1 MSAPPEPARSPPPG
15 RRSWLLW
22 SGLVLLHGLTFCG
35 LFQSGFTREEVHAL
49 VPPGPYKL
57 IAPYVAAAHR
67 DGPIGLIRVYYFGES
82 DDRLYLEYARL
93 LLDGTVDVAHVEKV
107 QRRAATHDALPPR
120 PWPYRDVTL
129 EYPPLALLAIT
140 PPALFSTDY
149 AGYRRV
155 FAAWMLLLHLGNLA
169 LAYRLLRPTLQPAR
183 RIHPITWLLFAS
195 LIGSLLLGRIS
206 AARMDH
212 VVVSWSLGCL
222 WAGDRALRAEGR
234 SRLHWAALS
243 GVLAACGVMT
253 KLVPGLALL
262 ALLVIWLD
270 SKLADRFRLAGA
282 ALAAGGLTLI
292 AINVPMFAFAG
303 ERYLD
308 TFRYHTLRGVQIE
321 SFYAGVLLL
330 LRPLIPPL
338 GLSEAFGSTNLESCF
353 TPAIKLISPW
363 LFLAACGVICARRYR
378 PEPRALICATCALF
392 LGFVIT
398 GRVFSPQYLIWL
410 AAPLL
415 AAAALDRSRG
425 RFRMCAA
432 LFLGLCAISQ
442 LIYPQGYPVLKA
454 FHPLAIALLNL
465 RNVGIVGLCVLL
477 VRAGSSAR
485 AQRNT

>member
-1 MSAPPEPARSPPPG
+1 MSAPEPALAPPPG

-22 SGLVLLHGLTFCG
+22 GALVSLHALVFCG

-49 VPPGPYKL
+49 LPPGPYKL

-67 DGPIGLIRVYYFGES
+67 YGPIGLVRVYYFGES

-120 PWPYRDVTL
+120 PWPYRDVTV
-129 EYPPLALLAIT
+129 EYPPLALLAVA
-140 PPALFSTDY
+140 PPALFSTEY
-149 AGYRRV
+149 GGYRRV

-169 LAYRLLRPTLQPAR
+169 LAYRLLRPAAQLNR
-183 RIHPITWLLFAS
+183 RIHPVTWLLCAS
-195 LIGSLLLGRIS
+195 LLWSLLLGRIS

-212 VVVSWSLGCL
+212 VVVTWTLGCV
-222 WAGDRALRAEGR
+222 WAGNRALQAEGR
-234 SRLHWAALS
+234 ARLRWAALS

-262 ALLVIWLD
+262 ALLVVWLG
-270 SKLADRFRLAGA
+270 SHLADRCRLSLT
-282 ALAAGGLTLI
+282 ALAAGAATLI
-292 AINVPMFAFAG
+292 AINLPMFSFAG

-321 SFYAGVLLL
+321 SLYAGLLL
-330 LRPLIPPL
+330 LVRPLIPSISV
-338 GLSEAFGSTNLESCF
+338 SESFGSTNLESCF
-353 TPAIKLISPW
+353 TPAIKLLSPW
-363 LFLAACGVICARRYR
+363 LFLATCAVILARRYR
-378 PEPRALICATCALF
+378 PEPRALVCATLAL
-392 LGFVIT
+392 LLAFVIT
-398 GRVFSPQYLIWL
+398 GRVFSPQYLIWV

-425 RFRMCAA
+425 RFRICAA

-442 LIYPQGYPVLKA
+442 VIYPQGYPVLKA

-465 RNVGIVGLCVLL
+465 RNAGILVLCVLL
-477 VRAGSSAR
+477 VRAGSSPL